1 MHPQRHRS
9 YGQRYAN
16 FGGASRREGPIQSR
30 AHLSDLTTVARQPP
44 GRGQCLRLR
53 FGSLQKI
60 PVVVGVAS
68 CHIAELTAFTEL
80 LARVG
85 ARGLMQPLVRNHA
98 NAIQAATRLAAS
110 AVKSPAKIA
119 RRRMTRRSGS
129 GSKS

>member
-1 MHPQRHRS
+1 M
-9 YGQRYAN
+9 AV
-16 FGGASRREGPIQSR
+16 
-30 AHLSDLTTVARQPP
+30 DRQPR

-68 CHIAELTAFTEL
+68 SHIAELTAFTEL
-80 LARVG
+80 LERVG
-85 ARGLMQPLVRNHA
+85 ARGLMQPIVRNHA
-98 NAIQAATRLAAS
+98 YDVQATRDFVTRLARERTTSDAAISPPAATRLAAS

-119 RRRMTRRSGS
+119 RRRMTRRSGP